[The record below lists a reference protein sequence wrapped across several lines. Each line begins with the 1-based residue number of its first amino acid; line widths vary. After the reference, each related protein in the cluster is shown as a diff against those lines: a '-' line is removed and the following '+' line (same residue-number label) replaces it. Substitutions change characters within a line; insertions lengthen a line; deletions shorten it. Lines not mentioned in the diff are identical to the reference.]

1 MTQSRST
8 PFWPALAL
16 VLLAAGCSQAPRS
29 RADGATT
36 AACRA
41 EVDRVFAAQNRG
53 ELSQRDQRDTPFAG
67 SYLSGITSRD
77 LGARYGRENQVSSC
91 VSNSRGGG
99 QVIDTGTGPTFS
111 PASGY

>member
-1 MTQSRST
+1 MTVYRT
-8 PFWPALAL
+8 APYWTVLA
-16 VLLAAGCSQAPRS
+16 VMLLASGCAQAPRS
-29 RADGATT
+29 RADGATV

-41 EVDRVFAAQNRG
+41 EVDRVFSAQNRG

-91 VSNSRGGG
+91 LANSRGGG
-99 QVIDTGTGPTFS
+99 QAVDTGTGPTFS